1 MCIKFNI
8 YHSGGSSIVNVND
21 YWLLQKLFVYYR
33 YKFSSEEKKKKKK
46 YIRSPSIWFRNPKP
60 VRIRQS
66 GRTGSGA

>member
-33 YKFSSEEKKKKKK
+33 YKFNSELISLGQPTHGFLGLLKTVWEF
-46 YIRSPSIWFRNPKP
+46 ILDE
-60 VRIRQS
+60 
-66 GRTGSGA
+66 